1 MNAMFRFSGLQR
13 ALLCVLFIVFVGFS
27 TSVIAQ
33 KKDKG
38 KEKGK
43 SKDREFVSA
52 DNLKQR
58 IDHLVQ
64 AKVKEF
70 GIPGYSLTV
79 MYKGEKII
87 EKGYGFAD
95 LENKIPVTPQ
105 TVFGLASITKTF
117 TGLALLKLVDDRKVN
132 LNDPLSKYYEG
143 LSPAYQKITI
153 LQLASM
159 TAGVPAHVNEDVD
172 WKGQIK
178 NAQESPL
185 ESKPGTQYA
194 YSNLSYRILGGVI
207 EKASGQ
213 TYIEY
218 LQKYILT
225 PFGMTNTKPSDQ
237 AFSSPVAIPYNDNL
251 KPLKEGLKSPSINF
265 AAGMLAS
272 NTVDMVKYAQ
282 ALVHRKLLTPQGYES
297 LWKER
302 PGVVNVKKDKESAW
316 AFGWGSALVNKHL
329 KVGMNGGLPGVASS
343 IFIFPDDD
351 LIIVGLSNKNG
362 EAHEVSKLVLDEV
375 LGRSE

>member
-1 MNAMFRFSGLQR
+1 ML
-13 ALLCVLFIVFVGFS
+13 VGFS
-27 TSVIAQ
+27 AEVIAQ
-33 KKDKG
+33 KKDKD

-43 SKDREFVSA
+43 NKNKEFVST
-52 DNLKQR
+52 DNLRQR
-58 IDHLVQ
+58 IDRLVQ

-95 LENKIPVTPQ
+95 IDNKIPVTPQ

-117 TGLALLKLVDDRKVN
+117 TGLALLKLVDDGKVN

-159 TAGVPAHVNEDVD
+159 TGGVPAHVNEDVD

-178 NAQESPL
+178 NAQSSPL
-185 ESKPGTQYA
+185 ESTPGTQYA

-225 PFGMTNTKPSDQ
+225 PFGMDNTKPSDQ
-237 AFSSPVAIPYNDNL
+237 AFLSPVAIPYNDKLN
-251 KPLKEGLKSPSINF
+251 PLKEGLKSPSINF

-282 ALVHRKLLTPQGYES
+282 ALVDRKLLSTKGYEY
-297 LWKER
+297 LWTARDGAINE
-302 PGVVNVKKDKESAW
+302 KKDKESSW

-343 IFIFPDDD
+343 IFIFPDDE

-375 LGRSE
+375 LGRTN